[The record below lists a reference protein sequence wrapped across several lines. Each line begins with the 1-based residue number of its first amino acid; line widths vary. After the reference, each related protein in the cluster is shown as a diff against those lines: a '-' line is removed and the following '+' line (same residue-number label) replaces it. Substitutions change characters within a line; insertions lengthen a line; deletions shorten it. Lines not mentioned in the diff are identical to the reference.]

1 MDIFYNKT
9 IKLLTYTIIRHSL
22 TGIPLGAHI
31 HGGAPRG
38 VNADVKHNFT
48 ALFPKTIEDIF
59 TNSVLVD
66 EVGIKEADLLK
77 ELYYLNINTPQNP
90 GGEIR
95 GQIELIEPEII
106 SRKGFLLEGSQEVPA
121 QTGEACGTMDI
132 SCNKTIKVLTY
143 TINWHSLSGN
153 PVGEHIHGEAP
164 RGVNALV
171 KHDFTALLPKTIKGT
186 FTNSVLFD
194 EVAINEAD
202 LLKGLYYVNIPTP
215 LDPGGEI
222 RGQRDLIK

>member
-31 HGGAPRG
+31 HGEASRGENAP
-38 VNADVKHNFT
+38 
-48 ALFPKTIEDIF
+48 
-59 TNSVLVD
+59 
-66 EVGIKEADLLK
+66 
-77 ELYYLNINTPQNP
+77 
-90 GGEIR
+90 
-95 GQIELIEPEII
+95 
-106 SRKGFLLEGSQEVPA
+106 
-121 QTGEACGTMDI
+121 
-132 SCNKTIKVLTY
+132 
-143 TINWHSLSGN
+143 
-153 PVGEHIHGEAP
+153 
-164 RGVNALV
+164 V
-171 KHDFTALLPKTIKGT
+171 KHDFTALLPKTTKGT